1 MATLNKFGVPI
12 DGATGRGGILQPKL
26 KYRFRV
32 RFTGFGNLGA
42 NPIDLTQQVMN
53 ITRPKVTHEEVPVHV
68 YNSVAYLMG
77 KHTWEPI
84 TITLRD
90 DINNSISRLTGQ
102 QVQKQMN
109 HFEQTGPISGGQ
121 YKFTSKIEILDG
133 TNDAELE
140 QWNLEGCFLQ
150 NVDYSDGDYAVSEPV
165 QVIMTMRYDNA
176 THFGAGGDQLFPQF
190 PLTFPGGT
198 SIS

>member
-12 DGATGRGGILQPKL
+12 DGTTGRGGILQPKL

-32 RFTGFGNLGA
+32 RFSQFGNLGSTQV
-42 NPIDLTQQVMN
+42 DLTQQVMN

-77 KHTWEPI
+77 KHTWEPV

-90 DINNSISRLTGQ
+90 DITNSISKLAGQ
-102 QVQKQMN
+102 QVQKQLN
-109 HFEQTGPISGGQ
+109 HFEQTAPTSGLS
-121 YKFTSKIEILDG
+121 YKFNTRIEILDG

-140 QWNLEGCFLQ
+140 QWVLENCFLQ

-165 QVIMTMRYDNA
+165 QVILTLRYDNA
-176 THFGAGGDQLFPQF
+176 THFDQGGGEIF
-190 PLTFPGGT
+190 PLNPLAQTGGT
-198 SIS
+198 NI

>member
-42 NPIDLTQQVMN
+42 NPVDLTQQVMN

-68 YNSVAYLMG
+68 YNSVAYMMG

-84 TITLRD
+84 TLTLRD
-90 DINNSISRLTGQ
+90 DINNLSLIHISEPT
-102 QVQKQMN
+102 
-109 HFEQTGPISGGQ
+109 FEQTGPISGGQ
-121 YKFTSKIEILDG
+121 YKFTTKVEILDG

-176 THFGAGGDQLFPQF
+176 THFGPGGGEIFPQF
-190 PLTFPGGT
+190 PLTFGGST
-198 SIS
+198 GIS

>member
-42 NPIDLTQQVMN
+42 NPVDLTQQVMN

-77 KHTWEPI
+77 KHTWEPV

-102 QVQKQMN
+102 QVQKQ
-109 HFEQTGPISGGQ
+109 
-121 YKFTSKIEILDG
+121 L
-133 TNDAELE
+133 
-140 QWNLEGCFLQ
+140 NLSL
-150 NVDYSDGDYAVSEPV
+150 
-165 QVIMTMRYDNA
+165 I
-176 THFGAGGDQLFPQF
+176 H
-190 PLTFPGGT
+190 
-198 SIS
+198 I

>member
-12 DGATGRGGILQPKL
+12 DGTTGRGGILQPKL

-32 RFTGFGNLGA
+32 RFTGFGNLGSTQV
-42 NPIDLTQQVMN
+42 DLTQQVMN

-77 KHTWEPI
+77 KHTWEPV

-90 DINNSISRLTGQ
+90 DITNSISKLAGQ
-102 QVQKQMN
+102 QVQKQLN
-109 HFEQTGPISGGQ
+109 HFEQTAPTSGIS
-121 YKFTSKIEILDG
+121 YKFNTRIEILDG

-140 QWNLEGCFLQ
+140 QWVLENCFLQ

-165 QVIMTMRYDNA
+165 QVIMTLRYDNA
-176 THFGAGGDQLFPQF
+176 THFDTGGGEIF
-190 PLTFPGGT
+190 PLSPIAQTGGET
-198 SIS
+198 I

>member
-12 DGATGRGGILQPKL
+12 DGTTGRGGILQPKL

-32 RFTGFGNLGA
+32 RFSNFGNLGSTQV
-42 NPIDLTQQVMN
+42 DLTQQVMN

-90 DINNSISRLTGQ
+90 DITNSISKLTGQ
-102 QVQKQMN
+102 QVQKQLN
-109 HFEQTGPISGGQ
+109 HFEQTGPRSGIN
-121 YKFTSKIEILDG
+121 YKFQTRLEILDG
-133 TNDAELE
+133 STDAELE
-140 QWNLEGCFLQ
+140 QWMLEGCFLQ

-165 QVIMTMRYDNA
+165 QVIMTLRYDNA
-176 THFGAGGDQLFPQF
+176 THVGAGGTEVF
-190 PLTFPGGT
+190 PLNPLTQTGGDT
-198 SIS
+198 IS

>member
-12 DGATGRGGILQPKL
+12 DGTTGRGGILQPEL

-32 RFTGFGNLGA
+32 RFSNFGNLGA
-42 NPIDLTQQVMN
+42 TQVDLTQQVMN

-90 DINNSISRLTGQ
+90 DITNSISKLTGQ
-102 QVQKQMN
+102 QVQKQLN
-109 HFEQTGPISGGQ
+109 HFEQTGPIDGGQ
-121 YKFTSKIEILDG
+121 YKFQTRLEILDG
-133 TNDAELE
+133 SNDAELE
-140 QWNLEGCFLQ
+140 QWMLEGCFLQ

-165 QVIMTMRYDNA
+165 QVIMTLRYDNA
-176 THFGAGGDQLFPQF
+176 THIGAGGTEVF
-190 PLTFPGGT
+190 PLNPLTNAPGS

>member
-1 MATLNKFGVPI
+1 
-12 DGATGRGGILQPKL
+12 
-26 KYRFRV
+26 
-32 RFTGFGNLGA
+32 
-42 NPIDLTQQVMN
+42 MN
-53 ITRPKVTHEEVPVHV
+53 ITRPKVTHEEVPIHV

-84 TITLRD
+84 TITIRD
-90 DINNSISRLTGQ
+90 DINNSISRLVGQ

-109 HFEQTGPISGGQ
+109 HFEQTCPVSGGQ
-121 YKFTSKIEILDG
+121 YKFTSKVEILDG

-140 QWNLEGCFLQ
+140 QWDLEGCFLQ

-176 THFGAGGDQLFPQF
+176 IHKGAGGSEIFPQF
-190 PLTFPGGT
+190 PLSFPGQT
-198 SIS
+198 NL

>member
-53 ITRPKVTHEEVPVHV
+53 ITRPKVTHEEVPIHV

-84 TITLRD
+84 TITVRD
-90 DINNSISRLTGQ
+90 DINNSISRLVGQ

-121 YKFTSKIEILDG
+121 YKYTSKLEILDG
-133 TNDAELE
+133 TNDTELE

-176 THFGAGGDQLFPQF
+176 IHVGASGSEIFPRF
-190 PLTFPGGT
+190 PLTIGGPT
-198 SIS
+198 NV

>member
-53 ITRPKVTHEEVPVHV
+53 ITRPKVTHEEVPIHV

-84 TITLRD
+84 TITVRD
-90 DINNSISRLTGQ
+90 DINNSISRLVGQ

-121 YKFTSKIEILDG
+121 YKYTSKLEILDG
-133 TNDAELE
+133 TNDTELE

-176 THFGAGGDQLFPQF
+176 IHTGAPGQEIFPRF
-190 PLTFPGGT
+190 PLTIGGP
-198 SIS
+198 SNL

>member
-1 MATLNKFGVPI
+1 
-12 DGATGRGGILQPKL
+12 
-26 KYRFRV
+26 
-32 RFTGFGNLGA
+32 
-42 NPIDLTQQVMN
+42 MN

-77 KHTWEPI
+77 KHTWEPV

-102 QVQKQMN
+102 QVQKQLN

-121 YKFTSKIEILDG
+121 YKFTTKIEILDG

-176 THFGAGGDQLFPQF
+176 THFGPGGGEIFPQF
-190 PLTFPGGT
+190 PLTFGGT
-198 SIS
+198 SNIS